1 MNKLREKYLK
11 NINGELKLELICDQD
26 KFVNYVNKI
35 YFDLNKDEF
44 NKKIIGLN
52 DFDIL
57 QIIKDDS
64 LINKIKTCFWL
75 EDILKIKRL
84 DVNDIKCDDLSNI
97 RKTFNENIE
106 QFYYIYMNNEGKQTT
121 IKSIKYK
128 ISCIDSLNKLCYTYK

>member
-75 EDILKIKRL
+75 EDILKIKR
-84 DVNDIKCDDLSNI
+84 
-97 RKTFNENIE
+97 
-106 QFYYIYMNNEGKQTT
+106 
-121 IKSIKYK
+121 
-128 ISCIDSLNKLCYTYK
+128 